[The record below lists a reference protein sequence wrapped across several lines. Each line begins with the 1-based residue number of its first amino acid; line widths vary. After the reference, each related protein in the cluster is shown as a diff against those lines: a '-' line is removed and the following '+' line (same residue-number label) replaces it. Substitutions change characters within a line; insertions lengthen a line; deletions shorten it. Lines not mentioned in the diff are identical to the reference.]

1 MKIAFI
7 NQPQDSLVAAA
18 EQRGS
23 VAIVQWELARQLSA
37 RHTVVCYAPR
47 LAGQLHAERRHG
59 IEIRRVSGVARTL
72 HKGIETAAGS
82 LWQARRPYF
91 ASHLYFREYFMQI
104 ARALRKHAPDVI
116 HLPQSFQFAGLL
128 RRAVPS
134 ARIVLHLHQDEL
146 IHLPLQATLRDLAHV
161 DALVTVSGYIS
172 EKLRSRFPTL
182 ASRIHTIYNGVDAER
197 FQPPPDR
204 GTRDCARRLLFVG
217 RISPDKGVH
226 LLMQAFATLAAER
239 PDIELT
245 LVGKPGLL
253 PFDVMRL
260 LFEGDSAFDSMRRF
274 YGATPIGRLRSALG
288 QKTSYLREL
297 QSLLPAEVANR
308 AHFAGTVPLTQLTQ
322 LYQSAD
328 LLVLPSVWQESYGL
342 PIAEAMASGLPVLA
356 SRCGGVPELVD
367 DNVTGRLVPRCDVR
381 VLTENL
387 RAMLADPSALRAMS
401 HAARERALAQMTWS
415 RSAALLEQV
424 YLGATASDVVPH
436 PGILHATG

>member
-23 VAIVQWELARQLSA
+23 VAIVQWELARQLSP
-37 RHTVVCYAPR
+37 RHAVTCYAPR
-47 LAGQLHAERRHG
+47 TRGQLPSERRHS

-72 HKGIETAAGS
+72 HKGIETATGS
-82 LWQARRPYF
+82 LLQARRPYF
-91 ASHLYFREYFMQI
+91 ASPVYFREYFVQI
-104 ARALRKHAPDVI
+104 ARALREQAPDVI

-128 RRAVPS
+128 GRAVPR
-134 ARIVLHLHQDEL
+134 ARIVLHLHQDEV
-146 IHLPLQATLRDLAHV
+146 IHLPLPATLRELAHV
-161 DALVTVSGYIS
+161 DAIVTVSGYIT
-172 EKLRSRFPTL
+172 ERLRSRFPALT
-182 ASRIHTIYNGVDAER
+182 SRIHTIYNGVDAER
-197 FQPPPDR
+197 FHPPADR
-204 GTRDCARRLLFVG
+204 ETRPWPKRLLFVG

-245 LVGKPGLL
+245 LIGKPGLL
-253 PFDVMRL
+253 PFDIVRL
-260 LFEGDSAFDSMRRF
+260 LMEGDSAFDSVRRF
-274 YGATPIGRLRSALG
+274 YGTSRIARLRTALG
-288 QKTSYLREL
+288 QRTSYLREL
-297 QSLLPAEVANR
+297 QNMVPAEVAMR
-308 AHFAGTVPLTQLTQ
+308 ARFAGNVPLTQLTK

-356 SRCGGVPELVD
+356 SRCGGIPELVD
-367 DNVTGRLVPRCDVR
+367 DGVTGRLVPRCDVR
-381 VLTENL
+381 ALTDNL

-401 HAARERALAQMTWS
+401 RAARERALAQMTWS

-424 YLGATASDVVPH
+424 YLGATATEVLPQ
-436 PGILHATG
+436 PQILHATS